1 MIKKARAL
9 KPEDI
14 EKVKEFQEKFYPD
27 YPLPDFAHDHY
38 CAFAITDDEDKIV
51 LAAGLRPTAEILLFA
66 DKDMPKVKIVKALL
80 EAKNASLYVGKR
92 FGLNELVAFVEGDD
106 TFAKGLITHGFYP
119 RSSAFS
125 IKVPH
130 G

>member
-1 MIKKARAL
+1 LINKARAL
-9 KPEDI
+9 KPEDL
-14 EKVKEFQEKFYPD
+14 EKIKEFQQKFYPD

-38 CAFAITDDEDKIV
+38 CAFVVEDDENKIV
-51 LAAGLRPTAEILLFA
+51 LVAGLRPTAEILLFA
-66 DKDMPKVKIVKALL
+66 DKGRSPITIVQALL

-92 FGLNELVAFVEGDD
+92 FGLNELVAYVEGDD
-106 TFAKGLITHGFYP
+106 TFAKGLIKHGFYP